1 MCFTDMNRIQRC
13 FWDLRCFSEPVEG
26 NQECFIN
33 EIHKSDRLY
42 HDNCDVNGS
51 HLPSGFHNRP
61 ERIPNIR
68 LEHLHSQKQNFTEPK
83 WARMRLH
90 KTPLKPK
97 IVTLGNGTTVNGRYV
112 LISTT
117 L

>member
-1 MCFTDMNRIQRC
+1 MTDVFLDRYETYN
-13 FWDLRCFSEPVEG
+13 FFSEPAEV

-51 HLPSGFHNRP
+51 HLPSGFQNRP
-61 ERIPNIR
+61 DRIPNIR

-97 IVTLGNGTTVNGRYV
+97 IVTLGNGSTVNGRYV